1 MKKIFLILTFLICV
15 VFGARDPELDQMIVV
30 SSQMDGDGTW
40 AWDDKA
46 DGLNT
51 NSIIPIQIV
60 NRPFT
65 VFMFSKKQVTQRP
78 SAPCPSIYIAPTRP
92 YFIELV
98 DVAGVNDSSCSAGGG
113 RVLQTWGS
121 FPSINF
127 RNGEYCAM
135 GVNVSN
141 MYFQREPLKSV
152 DVTINKIYKELTF
165 RVRYADGSATRYA
178 CNGDRF
184 STRPKRFALFNF
196 DPNFRDARG
205 NPIKVTGDGGLG
217 LGGDSGIVHVGLFPK
232 EDNSE
237 DDATK
242 NPPLRSELPVL
253 KAGKIYTNFGLVALD
268 YNDRVISNYNST
280 LNNVKITNPRY
291 YTQGSGEDY
300 IVDVVQGRYKSPR
313 ISRSTKGNYY
323 PGGLNPDVVSSR
335 FLLSSTSCAQF
346 SGDMRKKR
354 NTIYRNNTP
363 AAKKWSQVGGGFGGY
378 QNRQMQPSGDYDFDP
393 ILFVNGQARNLVM
406 TDGRGNKISGI
417 KFDDVGLARVTGV
430 QTVSDAE
437 LGASYTRAKRRKNA
451 NAEKYRQCEDDK
463 FYHEYIYRFPTG
475 YKIDANGRNPFY
487 DGTYDGRW
495 IGPTGYRVGWAYE
508 NRGVMYTDHTA
519 LRCYAN
525 IDDNFLQFIPDRIEI
540 DNIRVQNYGTDK
552 KYSKGIRYGGGGQE
566 ELMSPYD
573 LSQNNM
579 TYIRS
584 VSESSDMTNADMYAT
599 LTFDMKVLNEDGQI
613 TRGFMSDCYARDIEL
628 DIGLR
633 DKIEGLT
640 DISGNQLTQAQS
652 RAQLEFFNEKE
663 ERGKQVTILDPYG
676 SGLQT
681 WYTDIVNVTVK
692 KNPNDANNGTFIVKA
707 DNWDEGEASV
717 TVRLNFKRDISHP
730 INPFEVSSNV
740 FEITNVNTLAYGT
753 TLNGHNNNNPSN
765 SYASPVGA
773 TETRAQFYYGM
784 VYSKDYNVF
793 YPSDNVDA
801 NINFAVYCG
810 WVGASACNRNL
821 IRYTD
826 SGGVARTYDQIE
838 GLQGWYINARHDQIK
853 PTAEM
858 NYGCIVKLD
867 ASGNYALDADGNYK
881 CLSETEYEA
890 LVPATDAVL
899 DLRLTR
905 NIGGVPVKGAFTD
918 NLNIYRDVENLG
930 GATVYVPLPTNPWLV
945 YVSYFNAPAGL
956 SGAAL
961 GAALPKQNGFKV
973 RFTGAGYWAG
983 RALNNNGT
991 EDTAGTYI
999 APRPLLQK
1007 RQYKKIEW

>member
-78 SAPCPSIYIAPTRP
+78 TFPCPSIYIAPTRP

-127 RNGEYCAM
+127 RNGEYCAI

-232 EDNSE
+232 EDGSE
-237 DDATK
+237 DDTTK

-268 YNDRVISNYNST
+268 YNDRVISNYNSV
-280 LNNVKITNPRY
+280 LNKVKIANPRY
-291 YTQGSGEDY
+291 NTQGFGE
-300 IVDVVQGRYKSPR
+300 VNRAEVQYGMYKSPR
-313 ISRSTKGNYY
+313 ISRSAKGDYY
-323 PGGLNPDVVSSR
+323 PGGNNPDSYSSK
-335 FLLSSTSCAQF
+335 FLLASPSCPQF
-346 SGDMRKKR
+346 TGGRKQKNTMSRNPVSRKWGRLGSG
-354 NTIYRNNTP
+354 N
-363 AAKKWSQVGGGFGGY
+363 GGY
-378 QNRQMQPSGDYDFDP
+378 IGVPIQPSGEYDFDP
-393 ILFVNGQARNLVM
+393 IQFTNGQARNLVM
-406 TDGRGNKISGI
+406 TDGRGNKINGI
-417 KFDDVGLARVTGV
+417 KFDDVGLARITGV
-430 QTVSDAE
+430 QTVSAAE
-437 LGASYTRAKRRKNA
+437 LGASYTRSIRRKNA
-451 NAEKYRQCEDDK
+451 NAEKYRQCEDSE
-463 FYHEYIYRFPTG
+463 FYHEYIYNYSTG
-475 YKIDANGRNPFY
+475 YKVDANGRNVFY
-487 DGTYDGRW
+487 DGTYDGTW
-495 IGPTGYRVGWAYE
+495 VGPTGFRPGWTYN
-508 NRGVMYTDHTA
+508 NRGVQYSDFTA

-540 DNIRVQNYGTDK
+540 ENIKVQNYAMDKRYSAGT
-552 KYSKGIRYGGGGQE
+552 RYLASGQE
-566 ELMSPYD
+566 EVMMPYD
-573 LSQNNM
+573 LTQNNM
-579 TYIRS
+579 TYIRT
-584 VSESSDMTNADMYAT
+584 VSESSDIMNADMYAT
-599 LTFDMKVLNEDGQI
+599 LTFDMKALNEDGQI
-613 TRGFMSDCYARDIEL
+613 ARGFTSDCFARDIEL
-628 DIGLR
+628 DVNLR

-640 DISGNQLTQAQS
+640 DISGNQLNQAQS
-652 RAQLEFFNEKE
+652 RAALEFFSEKE
-663 ERGKQVTILDPYG
+663 ERNKPIIINDPYG
-676 SGLQT
+676 GGLQT
-681 WYTDIVNVTVK
+681 WYTDIVDVTVK
-692 KNPNDANNGTFIVKA
+692 KNLNDANNGTFIVKA
-707 DNWDEGEASV
+707 DSWDEGEASV
-717 TVRLNFKRDISHP
+717 KIRLNFKRDISHP
-730 INPFEVSSNV
+730 INPFELSSNV
-740 FEITNVNTLAYGT
+740 FNITNVSALTYGT

-810 WVGASACNRNL
+810 WVGASACNRNF

-881 CLSETEYEA
+881 CLSEAEYEA